1 MPARAHSLSIEV
13 APAAQAARAVAAEIA
28 ELVRDR
34 ARGAPAAVLGLAT
47 GRTPLELYAELAR
60 MHREQGLELGRVLG
74 FGLDEYLGLPPDHP
88 QTFGRYLLERVI
100 APCGM
105 DPGRV
110 RLLPSDPAPAR
121 IEAHCRDYERAI
133 AEAGGIDLVILGI
146 GRNGHIGFNEPG
158 SKRESRTRS
167 VRLAAET
174 REDAA
179 RAFGGL
185 ERVPERALAVGVA
198 TILEA
203 RRIRV
208 LGFGERK
215 RPALRRMLEDPIGP
229 ALPATFL
236 REHADVRL
244 YTDAHGGQIR
254 FPPST

>member
-1 MPARAHSLSIEV
+1 MTACAGSLSIVSATRE
-13 APAAQAARAVAAEIA
+13 QAARAVAAEIA
-28 ELVRDR
+28 ALLRDR
-34 ARGAPAAVLGLAT
+34 ARAARPLALGLAT
-47 GRTPLELYAELAR
+47 GRSPREIYAELAR
-60 MHREQGLELGRVLG
+60 LHRDEGLQFARVLG
-74 FGLDEYLGLPPDHP
+74 FGLDEYLGLHADHP
-88 QTFGRYLLERVI
+88 QSFRRYLLERVI

-110 RLLPSDPAPAR
+110 RLLPSDPAPER

-158 SKRESRTRS
+158 SARESRTRS

-215 RPALRRMLEDPIGP
+215 RPALRRMLRDPIGP